1 MRMKILEI
9 SMYIMGNIYITTYY
23 IMLYYIIIFLSCRSN
38 ATRNLCNILKDTFE
52 RSAEKMN
59 LCKCRCHIAYHNVLI
74 HCQLLENNNVFFI
87 LPEIVEAERE
97 ETHDLFIQNSENIQV
112 TL

>member
-9 SMYIMGNIYITTYY
+9 SMYIMGNFYISTYF
-23 IMLYYIIIFLSCRSN
+23 ILYCNLLYSFLCRSN

-59 LCKCRCHIAYHNVLI
+59 LCKC
-74 HCQLLENNNVFFI
+74 
-87 LPEIVEAERE
+87 
-97 ETHDLFIQNSENIQV
+97 ENI
-112 TL
+112 L